1 MADSKQQKFPSEI
14 IDLPSGGL
22 IYSKDSPLNSG
33 KLEIKYMTAREED
46 ILTSQNLIKK
56 GVVIDTLL
64 DSLILT
70 KDVKSDNLIL
80 GDKNAVMIAARI
92 LAYGSEYAVEVTS
105 PESGDKFNHTFNL
118 TDCPFKELPDD
129 VDYSL
134 NEFEFKLP
142 VSKKTIKFRI
152 LTGKEE
158 KQITQELNSIKKLS
172 NRSPEVTTRLKKTIV
187 AVDGDSTAKVINTF
201 VDNMLSKDSF
211 AFREE
216 MSRITPDIILNQE
229 VYWEGE
235 TVSLDIPMTVEF
247 FWPKART

>member
-1 MADSKQQKFPSEI
+1 
-14 IDLPSGGL
+14 
-22 IYSKDSPLNSG
+22 
-33 KLEIKYMTAREED
+33 
-46 ILTSQNLIKK
+46 
-56 GVVIDTLL
+56 
-64 DSLILT
+64 
-70 KDVKSDNLIL
+70 
-80 GDKNAVMIAARI
+80 MIAARI
-92 LAYGSEYAVEVTS
+92 LAYGSEYTVEVTS

-118 TDCPFKELPDD
+118 TDCPFKELPDG

-134 NEFEFKLP
+134 NEFEFQLP

-158 KQITQELNSIKKLS
+158 KQITQELNSVKKLS
-172 NRSPEVTTRLKKTIV
+172 NRSPEVTTRLKKTII
-187 AVDGDSTAKVINTF
+187 AVDGDSTAKIINIF